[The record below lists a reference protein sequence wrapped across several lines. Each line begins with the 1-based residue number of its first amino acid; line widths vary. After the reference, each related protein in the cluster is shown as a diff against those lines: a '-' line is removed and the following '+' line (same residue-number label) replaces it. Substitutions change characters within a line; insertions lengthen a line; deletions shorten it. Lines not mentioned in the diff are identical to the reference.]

1 MTKSLQNFPI
11 RPSICS
17 GFVSQ
22 TVCTRLNLRRL
33 SFSSRRCTDL
43 EQSSAAYHICC
54 ITSCLMLSLEDIRLR
69 ILLPVITVVMGP
81 KARTWLS
88 KFFSRIMATH
98 SIPKIWRKAKVIA
111 IEKPGKDPSLP
122 ANYRPLSL
130 LSVCYNLLER
140 LALQRVS
147 PTVEGLLGRV

>member
-1 MTKSLQNFPI
+1 MEFLK
-11 RPSICS
+11 
-17 GFVSQ
+17 
-22 TVCTRLNLRRL
+22 NL
-33 SFSSRRCTDL
+33 
-43 EQSSAAYHICC
+43 
-54 ITSCLMLSLEDIRLR
+54 
-69 ILLPVITVVMGP
+69 GP

-111 IEKPGKDPSLP
+111 IEKPVKDPSLP